1 LTFVEFCARVDLMDA
16 DLTPRHPIR
25 VVARRTGLTAA
36 TIRAWERRYGAVTPV
51 RSDGGQRLY
60 TDRDLV
66 RLDTLRRLTE
76 AGRSISAVAA
86 LSPAEASALL
96 SEDEAAAV
104 APVST
109 LAAEASPDDWTNQA
123 YVRLRGLDDA
133 GLDRT
138 LRRALAV
145 LGGHRFLAGVVGPL
159 LRKVGAGWQA
169 GDITPAQEHLGSA
182 VMDRVLA
189 EIASHSSP
197 SEGSKRLVVAT
208 LQGERHALGARL
220 VAAVAALEGWPVSYL
235 GADLPAA
242 EVAAAAS
249 VLGADVVAVSMV
261 AKDGL
266 DAQARE
272 LSMLRAELDP
282 EVELL
287 VGGSAS
293 ASIDPATLGAGIVSL
308 HELEDLRAYL
318 IARR

>member
-1 LTFVEFCARVDLMDA
+1 MDA
-16 DLTPRHPIR
+16 DLIPRHPIR

-86 LSPAEASALL
+86 LSPTEASALL
-96 SEDEAAAV
+96 SEDEAAA
-104 APVST
+104 AESEHTP
-109 LAAEASPDDWTNQA
+109 AEASPDDWTSQA
-123 YVRLRGLDDA
+123 YARLRGLDDA

-145 LGGHRFLAGVVGPL
+145 LGAHRFLGGVAAPL
-159 LRKVGAGWQA
+159 LRRVGAGWHA

-182 VMDRVLA
+182 VVDRVLA
-189 EIASHSSP
+189 EIASHSSTN
-197 SEGSKRLVVAT
+197 EGSKRLVVAT
-208 LQGERHALGARL
+208 LQGELHALGARL
-220 VAAVAALEGWPVSYL
+220 VAAVAALEGWRVSYL

-242 EVAAAAS
+242 EIAAAAAA
-249 VLGADVVAVSMV
+249 LGADVVAVSIV
-261 AKDGL
+261 AKSTL

-272 LSMLRAELDP
+272 LSTLRAELDP
-282 EVELL
+282 EIELL
-287 VGGSAS
+287 VGGNAS
-293 ASIDPATLGAGIVSL
+293 ASIDPATLGTGIVSL
-308 HELEDLRAYL
+308 RELEDLRPYL

>member
-1 LTFVEFCARVDLMDA
+1 VDA
-16 DLTPRHPIR
+16 DLIPRHPIR

-36 TIRAWERRYGAVTPV
+36 TIRAWERRYGAVEPG

-60 TDRDLV
+60 TDRDLA

-86 LSPAEASALL
+86 LSPDEASALL
-96 SEDEAAAV
+96 AEDEAAA
-104 APVST
+104 AASERS
-109 LAAEASPDDWTNQA
+109 LAVEASPDDWTGQA
-123 YVRLRGLDDA
+123 YARLRGLDDA

-145 LGGHRFLAGVVGPL
+145 LGAHRFLSGVAAPL
-159 LRKVGAGWQA
+159 LRRVGAGWHA
-169 GDITPAQEHLGSA
+169 GDISPAQEHLGSA
-182 VMDRVLA
+182 VVDRILA
-189 EIASHSSP
+189 EIASHSSTN
-197 SEGSKRLVVAT
+197 EGSKRLVVAT
-208 LQGERHALGARL
+208 LRGELHALGARL
-220 VAAVAALEGWPVSYL
+220 VAAVAALEGWRVSYL

-242 EVAAAAS
+242 DIAAAAAA
-249 VLGADVVAVSMV
+249 LGADIVAVSMV
-261 AKDGL
+261 AR
-266 DAQARE
+266 DAIEIQARE
-272 LSMLRAELDP
+272 LATLRAELDA

-293 ASIDPATLGAGIVSL
+293 ASLDPALLGGGIVSL